1 MHAIKYARYTLQ
13 YLLQGCK
20 IRAVGLGLGWGWAV
34 GGLGLWV
41 GCVGCVGGLWVGWGC
56 VCGAVL
62 NGKAPLGKRG
72 FYLIVWAKPYLL
84 CGGCVSAK
92 IALIT
97 MAAAIAS
104 PATNKGLLKVK

>member
-1 MHAIKYARYTLQ
+1 
-13 YLLQGCK
+13 
-20 IRAVGLGLGWGWAV
+20 
-34 GGLGLWV
+34 
-41 GCVGCVGGLWVGWGC
+41 
-56 VCGAVL
+56 VL